1 MQKVLRRRQALQGLV
16 NDWQGRGRVFE
27 IVEMNHC
34 KLSGRPVVVTWSQ
47 RDSLCYCKKLS
58 QGTCG
63 TQLLNVVSEGAHKPS
78 APSGMCQ
85 SSALTHRLV
94 LFHTIPGKQMT
105 TSPHALVHLA
115 IHFINRIFYKMP
127 IKCLHG
133 IYILIRVGRE

>member
-27 IVEMNHC
+27 IVEIMNHC

-63 TQLLNVVSEGAHKPS
+63 TQLLNVVSEGALCSFGNVSVICVDSQISVVSHNS
-78 APSGMCQ
+78 RQADDY
-85 SSALTHRLV
+85 
-94 LFHTIPGKQMT
+94 I
-105 TSPHALVHLA
+105 TSCIGSFSHS
-115 IHFINRIFYKMP
+115 FY
-127 IKCLHG
+127 
-133 IYILIRVGRE
+133 